1 MSDLF
6 INKLSD
12 KIEESEYNRLG
23 ISDYNSIKSYNN
35 NLYTGMVIGGTHQWN
50 YTDGKWNEVKK
61 APDRWNFS
69 FNSIKTRMHAAPL
82 NTGAQIGTKFHW
94 YIMADQIATK
104 LNTNSYMTQMKGIKF
119 KIGHKRPHWKT
130 FSYNYPGQQSYK
142 ERLISTLEY
151 ILKQLKQTI

>member
-1 MSDLF
+1 MSDLLIKELNDF
-6 INKLSD
+6 NQ
-12 KIEESEYNRLG
+12 KIVDAKSRNSEYN
-23 ISDYNSIKSYNN
+23 SYKSYNN
-35 NLYTGMVIGGTHQWN
+35 KIYTGMVIGGTHQWK
-50 YTDGKWNEVKK
+50 YIDGKWNEVKK

-69 FNSIKTRMHAAPL
+69 FNSIKTRLHAAPL
-82 NTGAQIGTKFHW
+82 NTGAQVGTKFHW

-130 FSYNYPGQQSYK
+130 FSYNYPEQQSYK

-151 ILKQLKQTI
+151 ILNQLKESR